1 MKFTFNQTLNSVTSE
16 EDRKKTVLMLGML
29 YKWNGIA
36 WEVKGFIAIVIWSR
50 TLNTILK
57 RQVAR
62 AQLHDITVPEHWKT
76 LYVMP
81 TIVSNPCKTS
91 QGNRVQ
97 VKYMVWGGSPVE
109 IGQLCSIL
117 NSPVRYRSFDCKLVY
132 GEHVDK
138 HPYKSSRYKRMLG
151 DALRLWHFETS
162 GQVLSQSE
170 DHSVWQSNIR
180 NQNDDF
186 LLPLPFSLFFLPD
199 EDVN

>member
-1 MKFTFNQTLNSVTSE
+1 MTLLYQNTE
-16 EDRKKTVLMLGML
+16 KHFMLCL
-29 YKWNGIA
+29 QL
-36 WEVKGFIAIVIWSR
+36 SQ
-50 TLNTILK
+50 ILA
-57 RQVAR
+57 RQVKA
-62 AQLHDITVPEHWKT
+62 TV
-76 LYVMP
+76 
-81 TIVSNPCKTS
+81 
-91 QGNRVQ
+91 NRVQ

-109 IGQLCSIL
+109 IGQPCSIL

-138 HPYKSSRYKRMLG
+138 HPYKTSRYKRMLG